1 MTREETINLIRFAI
15 EVAGDGGMQ
24 PFTEEEYKQMY
35 DFLDELSENQSSQ
48 IAMEE

>member
-1 MTREETINLIRFAI
+1 MKQSHKEETINLIRFAI

-35 DFLDELSENQSSQ
+35 EFLDELQNKQS
-48 IAMEE
+48 